1 MSEAATRTAG
11 SWTPADIPDLSGL
24 TALVTG
30 ANSGLGWHTADELAR
45 HGARVLMAC
54 RDAERG
60 QKAIEAVRAG
70 LPQAQVELV
79 ALDLADLG
87 SVRRVAGELVGS
99 LPRLD
104 LLVNNAGV
112 MGVPRRTTPDGFELQ
127 FGTNHLGHFALTGLL
142 LPVLLRGS
150 VPAHNG
156 TDAAAP
162 GPPRVITV
170 SSTLH
175 RRGRIDRDD
184 LMGEHGY
191 TPFGAYSQS
200 KLANLLFTRELQ
212 RRADRAGV
220 PLYSLAVHPGW
231 AATNLQGAGP
241 AMSGRAWLGTVMGAF
256 NTVFAQ
262 SAEHG
267 AWPTLRAST
276 DPLARGGE
284 YFGPGGF
291 AEQRGSPK
299 RVGMSARA
307 SDAQTAAWLWQR
319 SVELTGVDYAQLR
332 PA

>member
-1 MSEAATRTAG
+1 
-11 SWTPADIPDLSGL
+11 
-24 TALVTG
+24 
-30 ANSGLGWHTADELAR
+30 
-45 HGARVLMAC
+45 
-54 RDAERG
+54 
-60 QKAIEAVRAG
+60 
-70 LPQAQVELV
+70 
-79 ALDLADLG
+79 
-87 SVRRVAGELVGS
+87 
-99 LPRLD
+99 
-104 LLVNNAGV
+104 
-112 MGVPRRTTPDGFELQ
+112 
-127 FGTNHLGHFALTGLL
+127 
-142 LPVLLRGS
+142 

-162 GPPRVITV
+162 GPPRVVTV

-175 RRGRIDRDD
+175 RRGRIDRED
-184 LMGEHGY
+184 LMGEHDY
-191 TPFGAYSQS
+191 TPYGAYSQS

-212 RRADRAGV
+212 RRADQAGV

-231 AATNLQGAGP
+231 AATNLQHAGP
-241 AMSGRAWLGTVMGAF
+241 DMSGQAWLGRVMTAF

-267 AWPTLRAST
+267 AWPTLRAAT

-319 SVELTGVDYAQLR
+319 SVELTGVDYAALR
-332 PA
+332 RS